1 MMHKISPTELSGI
14 GDLLRKALEI
24 YKPRMWTLVVLT
36 LVMVFLPALVLAA
49 LIGAGA
55 LLFLFLPDFRH
66 VILLASILPA
76 SAATIWCA
84 NWALTALFT
93 AIADDS
99 CGIKEAFR
107 LAKPVTLAHIWLTVL
122 MGLVIAGG
130 YMLLIVPGVVLTVW
144 FFFAPLIL
152 INEDVR
158 GMEALLK
165 SKEYVRGRWLG
176 VCWRL
181 IAVWFISIVI
191 SCIPVI
197 GQLLAFLFIPF
208 SFVCSFLIYQEL
220 RSIRANMP
228 FEPTQRAK
236 TGFVAVGALPV
247 LATVVLFV
255 FISSMLFMSVGTLK
269 AKLIGGFPATVTV
282 GEGKPHRPTPN
293 TARTLPPAGVDKEAD
308 IQILNDK
315 NISWTGRSQAASR
328 LGRAMD
334 KRAVAPLIHALESDD
349 NVFVRRDAATALAK
363 LGDTRA
369 VGALKRA
376 LKNQETI
383 TTFQDGKTAQVK
395 VVARAAAEALK
406 KLGAPE
412 EPAKLNDAL
421 EAYTVAIEINPQN
434 AAAYY
439 NRAVAHYGLGNYQ
452 EAVDDFTKAIEL
464 EPKNGKAYYNRAI
477 VYGALGRNKDAIE
490 DGTKAIEL
498 NPKDP
503 NAYIN
508 RGIDYIGPGNYEKA
522 VADLNKAIE
531 LNAQDA
537 AAYYARGYAHQKLS
551 TFERALPDFRK
562 SAKMGYKKAEAYL
575 RSRTA
580 L

>member
-1 MMHKISPTELSGI
+1 MQKTSPTELSGI

-36 LVMVFLPALVLAA
+36 LVMVFLPMLVLAA

-66 VILLASILPA
+66 VILLASIFPA

-93 AIADDS
+93 AIADNT

-107 LAKPVTLAHIWLTVL
+107 CAKPVTLAHIWLTML

-181 IAVWFISIVI
+181 IAIWFISVVI

-208 SFVCSFLIYQEL
+208 SLVCSFLIYQEL
-220 RSIRANMP
+220 RSIRADMA

-236 TGFVAVGALPV
+236 TGIVAVSAVPV

-255 FISSMLFMSVGTLK
+255 FIGSMLFMSVGALK
-269 AKLIGGFPATVTV
+269 AKLTDGSPATVTI
-282 GEGKPHRPTPN
+282 GELKPHRPAAN
-293 TARTLPPAGVDKEAD
+293 TARTLPPAGADIEAD
-308 IQILNDK
+308 IQMLKDK

-334 KRAVAPLIHALESDD
+334 KRALAPLIHALESDD
-349 NVFVRRDAATALAK
+349 NVFVRRDAARALAK

-369 VGALKRA
+369 VEALKRA
-376 LKNQETI
+376 LKDQETV

-395 VVARAAAEALK
+395 VVAKAAAKALE
-406 KLGAPE
+406 KLGVPE

-421 EAYTVAIEINPQN
+421 GPYTVAIEINPQN
-434 AAAYY
+434 ATAYH
-439 NRAVAHYGLGNYQ
+439 NRAVAHYGLGNYH
-452 EAVDDFTKAIEL
+452 EAIDDFSKAIEL
-464 EPKNGKAYYNRAI
+464 EPKNSKAYYNRAI
-477 VYGALGRNKDAIE
+477 VYGALGKNKEAIE

-498 NPKDP
+498 NPKNAD
-503 NAYIN
+503 AYIN
-508 RGIDYIGPGNYEKA
+508 RGIDYIGLGNYEKA

-537 AAYYARGYAHQKLS
+537 AAYYARGYACQKLS

-562 SAKMGYKKAEAYL
+562 SAKMGCNKAKEYL
-575 RSRTA
+575 RSRGA
-580 L
+580 S

>member
-1 MMHKISPTELSGI
+1 MMQKTSPTELSGI

-36 LVMVFLPALVLAA
+36 LVMVFLPMLVLAA

-66 VILLASILPA
+66 VILLASIFPA

-93 AIADDS
+93 AIADNT
-99 CGIKEAFR
+99 CGIKEALR
-107 LAKPVTLAHIWLTVL
+107 CAKPVTLAHIWLTML

-181 IAVWFISIVI
+181 IAIWFISVVI

-220 RSIRANMP
+220 RSIRADMA

-236 TGFVAVGALPV
+236 TGIVAVSAVPV

-255 FISSMLFMSVGTLK
+255 FIGSMLFMSVGALK
-269 AKLIGGFPATVTV
+269 AKLTDGSPATVTI
-282 GEGKPHRPTPN
+282 GELKPHRPAAN
-293 TARTLPPAGVDKEAD
+293 TARTLPPAGAD
-308 IQILNDK
+308 IE
-315 NISWTGRSQAASR
+315 AAR
-328 LGRAMD
+328 
-334 KRAVAPLIHALESDD
+334 
-349 NVFVRRDAATALAK
+349 ALAK

-369 VGALKRA
+369 VEALKRA
-376 LKNQETI
+376 LKDQETV

-395 VVARAAAEALK
+395 VVAKAAAKALE
-406 KLGAPE
+406 KLGVPE

-421 EAYTVAIEINPQN
+421 GPYTVAIEINPQN
-434 AAAYY
+434 ATAYH
-439 NRAVAHYGLGNYQ
+439 NRAVAHYGLGNYH
-452 EAVDDFTKAIEL
+452 EAIDDFSKAIEL
-464 EPKNGKAYYNRAI
+464 EPKNSKAYYNRAI
-477 VYGALGRNKDAIE
+477 VYGALGKNKEAIE
-490 DGTKAIEL
+490 DGTKSIEL
-498 NPKDP
+498 NPKNA

-537 AAYYARGYAHQKLS
+537 AAYYARGYACQKLS

-562 SAKMGYKKAEAYL
+562 SAKMGYNKAKEYL
-575 RSRTA
+575 RSRGA
-580 L
+580 S

>member
-1 MMHKISPTELSGI
+1 MQKISPTELSGI
-14 GDLLRKALEI
+14 GDLLRKALEV

-76 SAATIWCA
+76 SAAAIWCA

-99 CGIKEAFR
+99 CGIKEALR
-107 LAKPVTLAHIWLTVL
+107 CAKTVTLAHIWLTML

-152 INEDVR
+152 INEDAR

-181 IAVWFISIVI
+181 IAVWFISVAI

-220 RSIRANMP
+220 RSIRADMA

-236 TGFVAVGALPV
+236 TGIVAVGAVPV

-255 FISSMLFMSVGTLK
+255 FIGSMLFMSVGALK
-269 AKLIGGFPATVTV
+269 AKLTGGSPATATI
-282 GEGKPHRPTPN
+282 GEVKPHRPAAD
-293 TARTLPPAGVDKEAD
+293 TARVLPPAGAD
-308 IQILNDK
+308 
-315 NISWTGRSQAASR
+315 S
-328 LGRAMD
+328 
-334 KRAVAPLIHALESDD
+334 
-349 NVFVRRDAATALAK
+349 
-363 LGDTRA
+363 
-369 VGALKRA
+369 
-376 LKNQETI
+376 
-383 TTFQDGKTAQVK
+383 VK
-395 VVARAAAEALK
+395 GVSGAAAKALK
-406 KLGAPE
+406 KLGVPE
-412 EPAKLNDAL
+412 EPEKLNDAL
-421 EAYTVAIEINPQN
+421 GTYTVAIEINPQN
-434 AAAYY
+434 ATAYY

-452 EAVDDFTKAIEL
+452 EAVDDFSKAIEL
-464 EPKNGKAYYNRAI
+464 DPKNGKAYYNRAI

-490 DGTKAIEL
+490 DGTRAIEL
-498 NPKDP
+498 NPKDA

-508 RGIDYIGPGNYEKA
+508 RGIDYIGIGNYGKA

-562 SAKMGYKKAEAYL
+562 SAKMGYKKAGAYL
-575 RSRTA
+575 RSRAA

>member
-1 MMHKISPTELSGI
+1 MIQKTSPTELSGI

-24 YKPRMWTLVVLT
+24 YKPRMWTLIVLT
-36 LVMVFLPALVLAA
+36 LVMVFLPMLVLAA

-66 VILLASILPA
+66 VILLAGIFPA

-93 AIADDS
+93 AIADNT

-107 LAKPVTLAHIWLTVL
+107 CAKPVTLAHIWLTML

-181 IAVWFISIVI
+181 IAIWFISVVI

-220 RSIRANMP
+220 RSIRADMA

-236 TGFVAVGALPV
+236 TGIVAVSAVPV

-255 FISSMLFMSVGTLK
+255 FIGSMLFMSVGALK
-269 AKLIGGFPATVTV
+269 AKLTDGSPATVTI
-282 GEGKPHRPTPN
+282 GELKPHRPAAN
-293 TARTLPPAGVDKEAD
+293 TARTLPPAGADIEAD
-308 IQILNDK
+308 IQMLKDK
-315 NISWTGRSQAASR
+315 NISWTGRSQAA
-328 LGRAMD
+328 A
-334 KRAVAPLIHALESDD
+334 KALE
-349 NVFVRRDAATALAK
+349 K
-363 LGDTRA
+363 LG
-369 VGALKRA
+369 V
-376 LKNQETI
+376 
-383 TTFQDGKTAQVK
+383 
-395 VVARAAAEALK
+395 
-406 KLGAPE
+406 PE

-421 EAYTVAIEINPQN
+421 GPYTVAIEINPQN
-434 AAAYY
+434 ATAYH
-439 NRAVAHYGLGNYQ
+439 NRAVAHYGLGNYH
-452 EAVDDFTKAIEL
+452 EAIDDFSKAIEL

-477 VYGALGRNKDAIE
+477 VYGALGKNKDAIE
-490 DGTKAIEL
+490 DGTKSIEL
-498 NPKDP
+498 NPKNA

-508 RGIDYIGPGNYEKA
+508 RGIDYIGLGNYEKA

-537 AAYYARGYAHQKLS
+537 VAYYARGYACQKLS
-551 TFERALPDFRK
+551 TFERAMPDFRK
-562 SAKMGYKKAEAYL
+562 SAKMGCNKAKEYL
-575 RSRTA
+575 KSRGA
-580 L
+580 S